1 MVKRFFGLSLVR
13 GIESFSNDWIQIEQK
28 PTIEEAVDTDC
39 DFIVCTLEE
48 GKALLNG
55 TLIPPLLIVADQ
67 TKQDGCELAALFDA
81 WVVQDEKVFDSI
93 SQVCRQSEK
102 EIERI
107 KRLRYELKEK
117 TKSNFVSRINI
128 ENLDLIKSK
137 MQHSTDEIRKIFKNE
152 IDNMRSVYEELE
164 ETKKMIASNRDDE
177 KTVISRS
184 IVHTQDILDKT
195 SEIIKNMHGFVSIL
209 QCEDRITQMI
219 DGIIKVTQTQLLNDT
234 QIDEDAKQ
242 ELISSMLSCYT
253 IQEQRDMLV
262 GKEVDKDGCENT
274 EAEDEEF
281 TLF

>member
-1 MVKRFFGLSLVR
+1 MNKRFFGLSLVR
-13 GIESFSNDWIQIEQK
+13 GIENFSNDCIQIEYVSS
-28 PTIEEAVDTDC
+28 IEEGMRNEC
-39 DFIVCTLEE
+39 DFIVCNLEE
-48 GKALLNG
+48 GKVLLNA
-55 TLIPPLLIVADQ
+55 TFFPPLLIVADK
-67 TKQDGCELAALFDA
+67 TKQNGCELAALFDA

-93 SQVCRQSEK
+93 SEVCRQSEQ

-107 KRLRYELKEK
+107 RRLRYELKEK

-137 MQHSTDEIRKIFKNE
+137 MQHSTEEIRKIFKNE
-152 IDNMRSVYEELE
+152 IENMRSVYEELQ
-164 ETKKMIASNRDDE
+164 ETKKMIASDREDE

-184 IVHTQDILDKT
+184 IVQTQDILDKT

-242 ELISSMLSCYT
+242 ELIASMLSCYT
-253 IQEQRDMLV
+253 IQEQRDMLF
-262 GKEVDKDGCENT
+262 GKKVDKDGCENT